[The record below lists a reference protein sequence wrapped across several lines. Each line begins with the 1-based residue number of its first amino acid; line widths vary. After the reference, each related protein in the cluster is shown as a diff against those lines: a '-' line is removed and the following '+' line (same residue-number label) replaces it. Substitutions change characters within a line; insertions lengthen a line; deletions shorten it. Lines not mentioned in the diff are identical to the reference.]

1 MESSSPPPPALLVK
15 AGFVASFPRMNPDP
29 RLLTACQ
36 QDDRRAQ
43 SELYRNCFPVL
54 MAVCLRYASNRDD
67 AVAAL
72 NLGFLKI
79 LKNLHTWRVQVPFEA
94 WIRRIMINTMIDEYR
109 KQQRYA
115 AQMQVRDMEDLPESG
130 AIDFN
135 EADRRLAAADIEA
148 LVQTLPP
155 MSRQVF
161 NLFAIDG
168 YSHKEIAALLGI
180 SEGTSKWH
188 VNAARQQLKRLL
200 ASVLHINEPSAYPE
214 P

>member
-1 MESSSPPPPALLVK
+1 
-15 AGFVASFPRMNPDP
+15 MNLDP
-29 RLLTACQ
+29 RLLTACKK
-36 QDDRRAQ
+36 DDRRAQ
-43 SELYRNCFPVL
+43 SELYRCCFPVL
-54 MAVCLRYASNRDD
+54 MAVCLRYASNQDD

-79 LKNLHTWRVQVPFEA
+79 LRSLDRWKEHVPFEA

-109 KQQRYA
+109 KQRRYEA
-115 AQMQVRDMEDLPESG
+115 HMTVQDFAEMPEAG
-130 AIDFN
+130 PVDFN

-148 LVQTLPP
+148 LLHQLPP

-168 YSHKEIAALLGI
+168 YSHKDIAELLEI

-188 VNAARQQLKRLL
+188 VSAARKQLRRLL
-200 ASVLHINEPSAYPE
+200 AEVLHINEPSAFSE
-214 P
+214 S